1 MAEIDWKDRAINRRL
16 ENKKLKKTIK
26 EITTSRDFWK
36 VKAIERS
43 KKLNE
48 LEDKMT
54 EIKKNF
60 QKIMNL

>member
-26 EITTSRDFWK
+26 EITASRDFWK